1 MKWGFEYNKDE
12 ERYQW
17 FKLEQDP
24 KYKAEQLKR
33 AYPPLTIKPE
43 NAKQAKNLIT
53 QYLQLLR
60 GHVETSIRES
70 LDHGGKKAST
80 LLKGVPW
87 EYIITVPAMWPES
100 AQSITEQCARDAG
113 MAVHRPVKIIAEP
126 EAAGIFALDQMSREP
141 GLDVGDTFLI
151 CDAGGG

>member
-1 MKWGFEYNKDE
+1 MKWGFECDKE
-12 ERYQW
+12 EAMFQW

-24 KYKAEQLKR
+24 KYKTELKR
-33 AYPPLTIKPE
+33 KYPPMTIKPE
-43 NAKQAKNLIT
+43 NEQHAKNLIT
-53 QYLQLLR
+53 KYLELFR
-60 GHVETSIRES
+60 DHVEVSIRKS
-70 LDHGGKKAST
+70 LERSGSKQNT

-100 AQSITEQCARDAG
+100 AQSITEKCAKDAG
-113 MAVHRPVKIIAEP
+113 MASHRPVKIIAEP
-126 EAAGIFALDQMSREP
+126 EAAGVYALDEMCREP

>member
-1 MKWGFEYNKDE
+1 MKWGLECDKE
-12 ERYQW
+12 EARFQW

-24 KYKAEQLKR
+24 KYKAELKR
-33 AYPPLTIKPE
+33 KYPPLTIKPE
-43 NAKQAKNLIT
+43 NEQQAKGLIT
-53 QYLQLLR
+53 KYLELLR
-60 GHVETSIRES
+60 GHVEKNIRES
-70 LDHGGKKAST
+70 LETGGRKQNT

-100 AQSITEQCARDAG
+100 AQSITERCAKDAG
-113 MAVHRPVKIIAEP
+113 MANHRPVKIIAEP
-126 EAAGIFALDQMSREP
+126 EAAGIYALDEMCREP